1 MNGSRSKMTRFLAL
15 TVIIAASVG
24 VLALMRMGDQER
36 EAQMAAREPSSTV
49 REVQE
54 RQDVTRESQDQ
65 TDEPAVSEGTTESG
79 RVAFRQ
85 PEERRDVPGYEVA
98 PSGRGGRGGTDVDD
112 AATPVDSAE
121 VVKIREQFEPRLQEL
136 EASCTRRAQE
146 LLMSTESRLEETDHD
161 AKSLRQLQQ
170 ELMKNVHSE
179 EVACDEEFRVILT
192 EAEAALTE
200 QDVDGSR
207 LLMEWTYHY
216 QHSKVD
222 VMIESMLKLYAKM
235 EKELHMRAFE
245 EAITSE
251 S

>member
-36 EAQMAAREPSSTV
+36 EAQMVAREPSSTV

-136 EASCTRRAQE
+136 EASCTRRAQPRRPAAGPARPSSSSATKPGGPTHQATPAKE
-146 LLMSTESRLEETDHD
+146 HPWPQSRP
-161 AKSLRQLQQ
+161 
-170 ELMKNVHSE
+170 
-179 EVACDEEFRVILT
+179 
-192 EAEAALTE
+192 
-200 QDVDGSR
+200 
-207 LLMEWTYHY
+207 
-216 QHSKVD
+216 
-222 VMIESMLKLYAKM
+222 
-235 EKELHMRAFE
+235 
-245 EAITSE
+245 
-251 S
+251 